1 LGGYPK
7 IAQVITTDRGI
18 VAQARPGD
26 RVRFVRVTLAE
37 AHAALRR
44 QEAALVQLRHGVA
57 LATKG
62 SG

>member
-1 LGGYPK
+1 
-7 IAQVITTDRGI
+7 

-37 AHAALRR
+37 AHATLRR